1 MPTIFLPFFYR
12 FSSDRI
18 LPFFQAEF
26 YFFFIISFSGGILSG
41 IVLDQW
47 FLHIRRD
54 ACTIGQEW
62 LLRYLLFYI
71 LPQSSG
77 DFDPE
82 AHAELKKP
90 PNRSEISTR
99 RNFRKLCI
107 SMRTKV
113 MVRNHI
119 RSLQRVIQ
127 NEILLIRRK
136 NVGLPDD

>member
-90 PNRSEISTR
+90 ANRSEISTR
-99 RNFRKLCI
+99 RNFNFRKLCI
-107 SMRTKV
+107 SIRTKFK
-113 MVRNHI
+113 
-119 RSLQRVIQ
+119 
-127 NEILLIRRK
+127 EIILTA
-136 NVGLPDD
+136 